1 MTVPESRL
9 YTGFQFRSSTAPLSL
24 LIAKVPVLLVH
35 HVGDSCRFT
44 PYHEAQRIAGAQRY
58 PLISVK
64 GGEPARSDPCE
75 ALSAHGYLGKEKE
88 TVDAIVNWILKKP
101 YPATIE

>member
-1 MTVPESRL
+1 MLFRSFVGSRQGGGL
-9 YTGFQFRSSTAPLSL
+9 SGFDYTG
-24 LIAKVPVLLVH
+24 IKVPVLLVH
-35 HVGDSCRFT
+35 HVEDGCSVT
-44 PYHEAQRIAGAQRY
+44 PYREAQRIAGAQRY